1 MPKKLQDR
9 YVRNIIGY
17 TFLRHITWKP
27 NVVFDNVYRRIHT
40 NALTRSIMI
49 HHPYHLYKNGDS
61 NKLNVLNNRAT
72 YRLRKSNKDK
82 TWKISNFKEYIMNPR
97 QNKRKKKQ
105 SNNKWLILSCSLHKK
120 HIEHKTNFFL
130 NPIINRK
137 PFMKNLPKY

>member
-1 MPKKLQDR
+1 
-9 YVRNIIGY
+9 
-17 TFLRHITWKP
+17 
-27 NVVFDNVYRRIHT
+27 
-40 NALTRSIMI
+40 MI

-105 SNNKWLILSCSLHKK
+105 SNNK
-120 HIEHKTNFFL
+120 
-130 NPIINRK
+130 
-137 PFMKNLPKY
+137 